1 MGNPKQLNTII
12 LLFILSLVF
21 QGCNIKQPTAPSW
34 DVSFNLPIA
43 KKYYTLSDIIQK
55 KSSLISN
62 YTSGT
67 NKDILYY
74 SNIKAISD
82 INIKNQLK
90 VEGTGQT
97 VSNTLGLISIKDDSV
112 TTTLGYSWLNSSLQA
127 GGPGTIPNAE
137 NLPINSNFT
146 IANQFSSITINSG
159 SFIISI
165 TNYFPSPISMTLN
178 SLSIINKS
186 DGSTVCSFNPN
197 INIPPMQTVFLNTIQ
212 FQPNTYVENTLQFVG
227 NISISGN
234 NTYVA
239 NLPPNSMNITA
250 KLSNLKLSQAV
261 AKIPEQD
268 VQINGNFTFDNGAAQ
283 PSKVSNFVIDSGT
296 LNGSV
301 TNNSNIDAQATITI
315 NNFYTPGSAIL
326 TRTMLIPHKQ
336 TVSVF
341 SNLPLLGYSVS
352 NSVPTNLI
360 SYSISVK
367 TTETSNLT
375 SVLSTDSFSGL
386 FSIGTL
392 YLQQITGQLKPSS
405 VNPTLSSVAFDV
417 KDLQNKVQFQQI
429 NLSSTNIQIKLH
441 VNNILPGTQFKFGID
456 QNVSWIK
463 AKNSRESY
471 SLPLNSTTLDKTII
485 TQSDSVVTLN
495 STSMSTFF
503 KQFTHL
509 PDSII
514 VNIGGTLN
522 PDYGTISMTNQN
534 NISGSSDIEIP
545 FIVGISGGLVSDSV
559 SIDLSQDDRKKI
571 KDLNSMSASI
581 NITNGIP
588 IALSYRGKLFDENN
602 KFLMNFPPKHSDQD
616 TVINIAGA
624 VTDNNGNVTTKTAST
639 IGFSLISN
647 QTVNET
653 TLLSS
658 AKYLRI
664 YMTFNTTNGSNNQPV
679 ILKTSNDINIT
690 VFGST
695 DYQVKP

>member
-1 MGNPKQLNTII
+1 MGNLKLLKTIL
-12 LLFILSLVF
+12 LLFILALVF

-34 DVSFNLPIA
+34 DVTFNLPIA

-55 KSSLISN
+55 KSSFISN

-67 NKDILYY
+67 NKGILYY

-90 VEGTGQT
+90 VDGTSQS

-112 TTTLGYSWLNSSLQA
+112 RMSLGYSWLNSSLKA
-127 GGPGTIPNAE
+127 GSAGTIPNSA
-137 NLPINSNFT
+137 NLQINNDFT
-146 IANQFSSITINSG
+146 MANQFSSITINSG
-159 SFIISI
+159 SCIISI

-186 DGSTVCSFNPN
+186 NGSTVCSYNPN

-227 NISISGN
+227 NISINGN
-234 NTYVA
+234 NTYVS
-239 NLPPNSMNITA
+239 NLPLNSIGITA
-250 KLSNLKLSQAV
+250 KLSNLELSQAV

-268 VQINGNFTFDNGAAQ
+268 LQIDGNFTFDNGTAQ
-283 PSKVSNFVIDSGT
+283 PTKVSKLVIDTGM

-301 TNNSNIDAQATITI
+301 TNNSNIDALATITI
-315 NNFYTPGSAIL
+315 NNFYSPGGTLL
-326 TRTMLIPHKQ
+326 TKTLLLPHKQ

-341 SNLPLLGYSVS
+341 SNLSLQGYSVS
-352 NSVPTNLI
+352 NSVLTNQI
-360 SYSISVK
+360 SYSILVK

-375 SVLSTDSFSGL
+375 SASSTDSFSGN

-392 YLQQITGQLKPSS
+392 YLQQITGQLKPTS

-429 NLSSTNIQIKLH
+429 NLSGTNIQIKLH
-441 VNNILPGTQFKFGID
+441 VNNLLPGTQFNFGID

-463 AKNSRESY
+463 AKNSTESY
-471 SLPLNSTTLDKTII
+471 SLPLNSSTLDKTFI
-485 TQSDSVVTLN
+485 TQSDSAVTFN
-495 STSMSTFF
+495 SNSMSTFF

-509 PDSII
+509 PDSIL
-514 VNIGGTLN
+514 VNVGGTLN
-522 PDYGTISMTNQN
+522 SDYGTISMTNQN

-545 FIVGISGGLVSDSV
+545 FIVGIASGLVSDSV
-559 SIDLSQDDRKKI
+559 SIDLSQDNRNKI
-571 KDLNSMSASI
+571 KDLNSMSASV

-624 VTDNNGNVTTKTAST
+624 VTDNNGNVTAKTASSSS
-639 IGFSLISN
+639 FSLISN

-664 YMTFNTTNGSNNQPV
+664 YLNINTTNGTNNQPV